1 MSENKEDQV
10 RKDVDAAQADD
21 SSEPQNTGAFRWLG
35 RRHVRQRVFT
45 RWVSLAGT
53 YVFSSLT
60 RRILVLNLVGLLA
73 MVMSILYLNQFQAG
87 LIDARVQSL
96 LVQGEIIAGAI
107 AASTTGTGDSLM
119 VDPEQL
125 LRLEA
130 GESTNAR
137 STLGSL
143 DFPIN
148 PEIVGPILRR
158 LISPTKTRARIYDPE
173 GMLMLDS
180 RQLHA
185 QNQIFRF
192 DLPPPDESSDPFFQ
206 KMWEELKLWMRR
218 GEYPPYKEVG
228 RTEGR
233 EYPEVE
239 AALAG
244 SPASVVR
251 VGAKGE
257 MVVAVAVP
265 IQRFR
270 GVLGALLL
278 STQGGDIDDIV
289 AAERNAIIKIFI
301 VAAVVVMILSVLLA
315 GTIAGPVRRLSD
327 AAQRVQSA
335 INTREEIPEFE
346 DRYDEI
352 GHLARAL
359 RNMTNSLYD
368 RMDAIESF
376 AADVAHELKNPL
388 TSLRSAVETLPLA
401 KTDASRERLL
411 DVIQHDVRR
420 LDRLITDISEASRID
435 AEMSRAESHDV
446 DMAVL
451 LDAVVSIANERA
463 CDDVAHVGLTFEPS
477 DVEGKFQMHG
487 NDQRL
492 GQVINNLIDNAR
504 SFTPEGTDVTVTARR
519 KQNHIIIW
527 VDDCGPG
534 IKEEL
539 RERVFERFYTDR
551 PENEGFGNNS
561 GLGLSICRQIIEAH
575 RGEISVVNRMSEP
588 TDDQPAKVLGARF
601 VIRLRA
607 KAIS

>member
-1 MSENKEDQV
+1 MSKNKEEQK
-10 RKDVDAAQADD
+10 RRDVKADKASD
-21 SSEPQNTGAFRWLG
+21 GLESQHTGAFRWLG
-35 RRHVRQRVFT
+35 RRQVRQRVFT
-45 RWVSLAGT
+45 RWISLAGI

-73 MVMSILYLNQFQAG
+73 MVISILYLNQFQAG

-107 AASTTGTGDSLM
+107 AASTTSDGDSLM

-130 GESTNAR
+130 GESTSAR
-137 STLGSL
+137 STLGDL

-192 DLPPPDESSDPFFQ
+192 DLPPPNENNDRFFQ
-206 KMWEELKLWMRR
+206 KMWEELKLWIRR

-289 AAERNAIIKIFI
+289 AAERNAILKIFI

-315 GTIAGPVRRLSD
+315 GTIAGPVRRLSE
-327 AAQRVQSA
+327 AAQKVQSA

-359 RNMTNSLYD
+359 RNMTKALYG

-401 KTDASRERLL
+401 RNEQSRERLL
-411 DVIQHDVRR
+411 EVIQHDVRR

-435 AEMSRAESHDV
+435 AEMSRAESHEV
-446 DMAVL
+446 DMATL

-463 CDDVAHVGLTFEPS
+463 RDDVAHVDLVFDPVKPGDNFHM
-477 DVEGKFQMHG
+477 QG

-504 SFTPEGTDVTVTARR
+504 SFAPEGTHVTITAKRTGD
-519 KQNHIIIW
+519 QIVIW
-527 VDDCGPG
+527 VEDCGPG

-561 GLGLSICRQIIEAH
+561 GLGLSICRQIVEAH
-575 RGEISVVNRMSEP
+575 RGEISVVNRISTDEEGQEP
-588 TDDQPAKVLGARF
+588 KVLGARF
-601 VIRLRA
+601 VIKLRA
-607 KAIS
+607 KTTS

>member
-1 MSENKEDQV
+1 MSEQHEDNKQSGSGEQ
-10 RKDVDAAQADD
+10 AQEASLEAPITD
-21 SSEPQNTGAFRWLG
+21 GFRWLG
-35 RRHVRQRVFT
+35 RKRVRQRVLT
-45 RWVSLAGT
+45 RWASLAGT

-73 MVMSILYLNQFQAG
+73 MVTSILYLNQFQAG

-107 AASTTGTGDSLM
+107 AASTTSDSNSLM

-130 GESTNAR
+130 GESTAAR

-148 PEIVGPILRR
+148 PEVVGPILRR

-185 QNQIFRF
+185 QSQIFRF
-192 DLPPPDESSDPFFQ
+192 DLPPPNESTEPFFQ
-206 KMWEELKLWMRR
+206 KMWEQLKLWMRR

-233 EYPEVE
+233 EYPEVS

-251 VGAKGE
+251 VGPKGE

-289 AAERNAIIKIFI
+289 AAERNAIVKIFI

-315 GTIAGPVRRLSD
+315 GTIAGPVRRLSE

-335 INTREEIPEFE
+335 INAREEIPEFA

-352 GHLARAL
+352 GDLARAL
-359 RNMTNSLYD
+359 RNMTKALYG

-401 KTDASRERLL
+401 KTDTSRERLL

-435 AEMSRAESHDV
+435 AEMSRAESHDL
-446 DMAVL
+446 DIATL
-451 LDAVVSIANERA
+451 LEAVVSIANERTRE
-463 CDDVAHVGLTFEPS
+463 DVAPVNLMFEPS
-477 DVEGKFQMHG
+477 PPKKYFQMLG

-504 SFTPEGTDVTVTARR
+504 SFSPEGASVDITAKRSGSS
-519 KQNHIIIW
+519 IVIW
-527 VDDCGPG
+527 VDDSGPG

-539 RERVFERFYTDR
+539 AERVFERFYTDR

-561 GLGLSICRQIIEAH
+561 GLGLSICRQIVEAH
-575 RGEISVVNRMSEP
+575 RGEISVVNRLSEP
-588 TDDQPAKVLGARF
+588 KGDEKPKVLGARF
-601 VIRLRA
+601 IIRLTA
-607 KAIS
+607 KKVS

>member
-1 MSENKEDQV
+1 MSENREQQEREDIE
-10 RKDVDAAQADD
+10 ANEASD
-21 SSEPQNTGAFRWLG
+21 SLELQNTGAFRWLG
-35 RRHVRQRVFT
+35 RRQVRKRVIT
-45 RWVSLAGT
+45 RWISLAGL

-73 MVMSILYLNQFQAG
+73 MVISILYLNQFQAG

-107 AASTTGTGDSLM
+107 AASTTSDDDSLM

-130 GESTNAR
+130 GETTSAR
-137 STLGSL
+137 SSLGSL

-192 DLPPPDESSDPFFQ
+192 DLPPPDETSDRFFQ

-251 VGAKGE
+251 VGTKGE

-289 AAERNAIIKIFI
+289 AAERNAILKIFI

-315 GTIAGPVRRLSD
+315 GTIAGPVRRLSE

-335 INTREEIPEFE
+335 NNTREEIPEFK

-352 GHLARAL
+352 GDLARSL

-401 KTDASRERLL
+401 RNENSRERLL
-411 DVIQHDVRR
+411 EVIQHDVKR

-435 AEMSRAESHDV
+435 AEMSRAESRDV
-446 DMAVL
+446 NMATL
-451 LDAVVSIANERA
+451 LEAVVSIANERA
-463 CDDVAHVGLTFEPS
+463 GDDIAHVNLKFEPANT
-477 DVEGKFQMHG
+477 DNEFVIHG
-487 NDQRL
+487 NDQRI
-492 GQVINNLIDNAR
+492 GQVFNNLIDNAR
-504 SFTPEGTDVTVTARR
+504 SFAPEGTAVTITANR
-519 KQNHIIIW
+519 QNNHIIIW
-527 VDDCGPG
+527 IDDCGPG
-534 IKEEL
+534 IRAEL

-575 RGEISVVNRMSEP
+575 RGEISAINRTFQNDGEEE
-588 TDDQPAKVLGARF
+588 KVLGARF

-607 KAIS
+607 KTSS

>member
-1 MSENKEDQV
+1 MSKNKEEQE
-10 RKDVDAAQADD
+10 RKDVKADKASD
-21 SSEPQNTGAFRWLG
+21 GLESQHTGAFRWLG
-35 RRHVRQRVFT
+35 RRQVRQRVFT
-45 RWVSLAGT
+45 RWISLAGI

-73 MVMSILYLNQFQAG
+73 MVISILYLNQFQAG

-107 AASTTGTGDSLM
+107 AASTTSDGDSLM

-130 GESTNAR
+130 GESTSAR
-137 STLGSL
+137 STLGDL

-173 GMLMLDS
+173 GLLMLDS

-192 DLPPPDESSDPFFQ
+192 DLPPPDESNDRFFQ
-206 KMWEELKLWMRR
+206 KMWEELKLWIRR

-289 AAERNAIIKIFI
+289 AAERNAILKIFI

-315 GTIAGPVRRLSD
+315 GTIAGPVRRLSE
-327 AAQRVQSA
+327 AAQKVQSA

-359 RNMTNSLYD
+359 RNMTKALYG

-401 KTDASRERLL
+401 RTDQSRERLL
-411 DVIQHDVRR
+411 EVIQHDVRR

-435 AEMSRAESHDV
+435 AEMSRAESHEV
-446 DMAVL
+446 DMATL
-451 LDAVVSIANERA
+451 LEAVVSIANERA
-463 CDDVAHVGLTFEPS
+463 RDDVAHVDL
-477 DVEGKFQMHG
+477 KFVPAKPGDNFHMQG

-504 SFTPEGTDVTVTARR
+504 SFAPEGTHVTITGKRIGD
-519 KQNHIIIW
+519 QIIIW
-527 VDDCGPG
+527 VEDCGPG

-551 PENEGFGNNS
+551 PEDEGFGNNS
-561 GLGLSICRQIIEAH
+561 GLGLSICRQIVEAH
-575 RGEISVVNRMSEP
+575 RGEISVVNRTSTDEEGQEP
-588 TDDQPAKVLGARF
+588 KVLGARF
-601 VIRLRA
+601 VIKLRA
-607 KAIS
+607 KTTS

>member
-1 MSENKEDQV
+1 MSENKEEQKREDIE
-10 RKDVDAAQADD
+10 ADD
-21 SSEPQNTGAFRWLG
+21 ASDTLDPQHTGAFRWLG
-35 RRHVRQRVFT
+35 RRQVRQRVFT
-45 RWVSLAGT
+45 RWISLAGI
-53 YVFSSLT
+53 YAFSSLT

-73 MVMSILYLNQFQAG
+73 MVISILYLNQFQAG

-107 AASTTGTGDSLM
+107 AASTTSDGDSLM
-119 VDPEQL
+119 VDPEML

-130 GESTNAR
+130 GESTSAR

-192 DLPPPDESSDPFFQ
+192 DLPPPDESKDPFFQ
-206 KMWEELKLWMRR
+206 KMWEELKLWIRR

-270 GVLGALLL
+270 GVLGSLLL

-289 AAERNAIIKIFI
+289 AAERNAILKIFL

-315 GTIAGPVRRLSD
+315 GTIAGPVRRLSE
-327 AAQRVQSA
+327 AAQKVQSA

-359 RNMTNSLYD
+359 RNMTKALYG

-401 KTDASRERLL
+401 KNERSRERLL
-411 DVIQHDVRR
+411 EVIQHDVKR

-446 DMAVL
+446 DMATL
-451 LDAVVSIANERA
+451 LQAVVSIANERA
-463 CDDVAHVGLTFEPS
+463 CDDIAHVDLKFEPAKT
-477 DVEGKFQMHG
+477 DKNFQMHG

-504 SFTPEGTDVTVTARR
+504 SFAPEGTPVTVTAKR
-519 KQNHIIIW
+519 KNNQIIIW
-527 VDDCGPG
+527 VEDSGPG

-551 PENEGFGNNS
+551 PEYEGFGNNS

-575 RGEISVVNRMSEP
+575 RGEISVMNRTSEEEGQEP
-588 TDDQPAKVLGARF
+588 KVLGARF
-601 VIRLRA
+601 VIKLRA
-607 KAIS
+607 KTTS